1 MMVDIERTELP
12 AAQGIVT
19 ALPNV
24 SATAPRG
31 GASRISRT
39 SPVELLHHDI
49 SDEELGS
56 LGEMKR
62 DHLWDFM
69 WIMLGIAVGAA
80 PSAFDHIY
88 QHFWIGVAE
97 HLSLKGLVEILIT
110 VTGGAIFL
118 VLYLAV
124 YTGKKSGPDLVAA
137 IRERTKQRA
146 G

>member
-1 MMVDIERTELP
+1 MVDIERTELP
-12 AAQGIVT
+12 AGQGIVT

-24 SATAPRG
+24 SGTTPRA

-39 SPVELLHHDI
+39 SFDGLLHHNI
-49 SDEELGS
+49 SDKELES
-56 LGEMKR
+56 LGGVKR

-80 PSAFDHIY
+80 LPATEHIY
-88 QHFWIGVAE
+88 RHFWIGVTE
-97 HLSLKGLVEILIT
+97 HLSIKGLVEILIT

-124 YTGKKSGPDLVAA
+124 YMGKKSNPDLVAA
-137 IRERTKQRA
+137 IRERTR
-146 G
+146 